1 MHDYSDHHPD
11 EMFFLLFSLSKK
23 QCVKCLNCLSNTAP
37 QSGFIGFRGSGTL
50 NYRNAETGTFL
61 KSWRIFMEISKSN
74 PAKGMLHLAI
84 IIIIIILFMFV

>member
-1 MHDYSDHHPD
+1 MNDYSDHHPD
-11 EMFFLLFSLSKK
+11 EMFFLLFSLSKN
-23 QCVKCLNCLSNTAP
+23 QCVKRLNCLSNTAP

-84 IIIIIILFMFV
+84 IILFMFV